1 MLAILKLVW
10 RKWKAFAHGLVAAQS
25 WLLMAVAYWIAVM
38 PVAVFFKL
46 FRPDSL
52 DRGLGEPGASTQGM
66 VHRSPRQDIRRAQR
80 PW

>member
-1 MLAILKLVW
+1 MLATLKLIW

-25 WLLMAVAYWIAVM
+25 WLLMAVAYWTAVM

-46 FRPDSL
+46 FKPDPL
-52 DRGLGEPGASTQGM
+52 DRGLGEPDAGTLAKE
-66 VHRSPRQDIRRAQR
+66 HRYTRQDIRRAQR